1 MKRIFL
7 ASSVG
12 VTAKAIADEIQKEFS
27 ADKKRLLFITTA
39 SELKKQQDLGWQ
51 NDDRK
56 SLTNAGFEVTDWT
69 IAGKSG
75 DEIQQIIETFDVIH
89 FNGGNVFY
97 LLKQLQLT
105 NSIDIFRK
113 AVESGKIYTGSS
125 AGSMIASPN
134 ILPAKTLDKIEDAK
148 KLKDFSGMAIVDFL
162 VMPHWGSSF
171 QGKIF
176 KRQAVGGLRRTRQD
190 YSPAGFSICFGQ
202 RRSLQDSFRLA
213 F

>member
-7 ASSVG
+7 ASSVD
-12 VTAKAIADEIQKEFS
+12 VTAKAIADEIQKEFG

-162 VMPHWGSSF
+162 VMPHWGSDHFKEKYSNDKLSAAY
-171 QGKIF
+171 GGRDKIIL
-176 KRQAVGGLRRTRQD
+176 LR
-190 YSPAGFSICFGQ
+190 
-202 RRSLQDSFRLA
+202 DSQYVSVRDDRYKIVSV
-213 F
+213 